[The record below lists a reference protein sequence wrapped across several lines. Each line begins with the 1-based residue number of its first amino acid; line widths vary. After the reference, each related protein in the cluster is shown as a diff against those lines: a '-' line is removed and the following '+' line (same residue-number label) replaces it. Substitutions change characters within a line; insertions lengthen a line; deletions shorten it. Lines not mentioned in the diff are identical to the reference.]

1 METPLNK
8 FILKLRNLRAKCVFD
23 ALKKYCHGSVLDV
36 GGGYFYLYVKE
47 NQKINFEKWTNLEYG
62 GDRLPHI
69 NDSRYESTVGDGCA
83 MTFADNSFDTVVNI
97 QVLEHVY
104 EPIKMVQEIQ
114 RVLKPNGY
122 AIFLIPQTASQH
134 QIPQHYYNFTRYWIK
149 KVMEK
154 SNLEIVEF
162 KTIGGNWS
170 THASQMMYFFF
181 SSLRF
186 PGYSSKE
193 FKRNA
198 LFYIMFPFMACYASI
213 GILIGMIF
221 SIGDL
226 KENPNN
232 HLMVARKRAGN
243 M

>member
-1 METPLNK
+1 
-8 FILKLRNLRAKCVFD
+8 
-23 ALKKYCHGSVLDV
+23 
-36 GGGYFYLYVKE
+36 
-47 NQKINFEKWTNLEYG
+47 
-62 GDRLPHI
+62 
-69 NDSRYESTVGDGCA
+69 
-83 MTFADNSFDTVVNI
+83 
-97 QVLEHVY
+97 
-104 EPIKMVQEIQ
+104 
-114 RVLKPNGY
+114 
-122 AIFLIPQTASQH
+122 
-134 QIPQHYYNFTRYWIK
+134 
-149 KVMEK
+149 MEK

-181 SSLRF
+181 SSFRF